1 MKLYFKHS
9 TRCPISAYAKME
21 VDGFLKEKP
30 DDVDFE
36 LIDVIADRDR
46 SNQLEQDLG
55 VRHESPQ
62 AILTSDDGAVLWHNS
77 HRRVNK
83 QNILDA
89 IAANR

>member
-21 VDGFLKEKP
+21 VDKFLEEKP
-30 DDVDFE
+30 GDVEFE
-36 LIDVIADRDR
+36 LIDVIAERDR
-46 SNQLEQDLG
+46 SNQLAEKLDVQ
-55 VRHESPQ
+55 HESPQ
-62 AILTSDDGAVLWHNS
+62 AILVSDDGAVLWHNS

-83 QNILDA
+83 QAILDA